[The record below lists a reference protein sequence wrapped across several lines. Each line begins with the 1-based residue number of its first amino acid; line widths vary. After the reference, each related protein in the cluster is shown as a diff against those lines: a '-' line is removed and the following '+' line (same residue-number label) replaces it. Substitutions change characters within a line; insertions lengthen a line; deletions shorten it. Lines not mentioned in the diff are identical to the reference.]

1 MFLKNGDGRVPEI
14 LQNASGSLGAIVKP
28 LAAQVRCLGERE
40 SEDPAIGFRGAA
52 NGDDS
57 SPTTQKRF
65 KILIAD
71 DHEAVRRGLRS
82 AVVSAGWDLCG
93 EAVHGKDAVE
103 KVQQLNPDLIIL
115 DLSMPVMN
123 GLDAAREIRKQSPKV
138 KIVGFTM
145 HESQQVREQ
154 TSMIGFD
161 ALATKSAPLGNL
173 LATIRL
179 VLETT

>member
-1 MFLKNGDGRVPEI
+1 VPQFLQSSNYG
-14 LQNASGSLGAIVKP
+14 LNL
-28 LAAQVRCLGERE
+28 LAMTVGVLTNDLSE
-40 SEDPAIGFRGAA
+40 SEWTDDKMLSQEPS

-57 SPTTQKRF
+57 LPAARKRF

-93 EAVHGKDAVE
+93 EAIHGKEAVE
-103 KVQQLNPDLIIL
+103 KVEQLSPDLVIL
-115 DLSMPVMN
+115 DLSMPIMN
-123 GLDAAREIRKQSPKV
+123 GLDAAREIRKKAPNV

-154 TSMIGFD
+154 TSMIGFH
-161 ALATKSAPLGNL
+161 ALAAKSAPLGNL
-173 LATIRL
+173 LATIKS
-179 VLETT
+179 VLEAS

>member
-1 MFLKNGDGRVPEI
+1 LPIAALATHMSEPKNANSPISSR
-14 LQNASGSLGAIVKP
+14 S
-28 LAAQVRCLGERE
+28 
-40 SEDPAIGFRGAA
+40 AA

-57 SPTTQKRF
+57 SPNAQKRF

-82 AVVSAGWDLCG
+82 AVISAGWDLCG

-103 KVQQLNPDLIIL
+103 KVKDLNPDLIIL

-123 GLDAAREIRKQSPKV
+123 GLEAAREIRKQSPNV

-154 TSMIGFD
+154 TSLIGFH
-161 ALATKSAPLGNL
+161 ALAAKSAPLGNL
-173 LATIRL
+173 LATVKL
-179 VLETT
+179 VLESS

>member
-1 MFLKNGDGRVPEI
+1 MPNAALATYMSEPKNA
-14 LQNASGSLGAIVKP
+14 NSP
-28 LAAQVRCLGERE
+28 LSSR
-40 SEDPAIGFRGAA
+40 SPA

-57 SPTTQKRF
+57 SPNAQKRF

-82 AVVSAGWDLCG
+82 AVISAGWDLCG

-103 KVQQLNPDLIIL
+103 KVKDLNPDLIIL

-123 GLDAAREIRKQSPKV
+123 GLDAAREIRKQSPNV

-154 TSMIGFD
+154 TSMIGFH
-161 ALATKSAPLGNL
+161 ALAAKSAPLGNL
-173 LATIRL
+173 LATVKL
-179 VLETT
+179 VLESS

>member
-1 MFLKNGDGRVPEI
+1 MQQI
-14 LQNASGSLGAIVKP
+14 LQNTNAGASMAMP
-28 LAAQVRCLGERE
+28 LVALSCHQDQ
-40 SEDPAIGFRGAA
+40 SEDASSSRSSSNAA
-52 NGDDS
+52 GGDARL
-57 SPTTQKRF
+57 PTQKRF

-93 EAVHGKDAVE
+93 EAVHGKDALE
-103 KVQQLNPDLIIL
+103 KVKELNPDLIIL

-123 GLDAAREIRKQSPKV
+123 GLDAAREIRKQSPNV

-154 TSMIGFD
+154 TSLIGFH
-161 ALATKSAPLGNL
+161 ALAAKSAPLGNL
-173 LATIRL
+173 LATVKL
-179 VLETT
+179 LLETD

>member
-1 MFLKNGDGRVPEI
+1 MLQIPQNTNGPGRIALPLVTLSCYPDQSESTDSSI
-14 LQNASGSLGAIVKP
+14 PSGS
-28 LAAQVRCLGERE
+28 
-40 SEDPAIGFRGAA
+40 AA

-57 SPTTQKRF
+57 RPATPKRF

-82 AVVSAGWDLCG
+82 AVISAGWDLCG
-93 EAVHGKDAVE
+93 EAVHGKDALE
-103 KVQQLNPDLIIL
+103 KVKELNPDLIIL

-123 GLDAAREIRKQSPKV
+123 GLDAAREIRKQAPNV

-154 TSMIGFD
+154 TSMIGFH
-161 ALATKSAPLGNL
+161 ALAAKSAPLGNL
-173 LATIRL
+173 LATVKL
-179 VLETT
+179 VLETA

>member
-1 MFLKNGDGRVPEI
+1 VPEI
-14 LQNASGSLGAIVKP
+14 LQNTPSGLRGIVVPIRASLN
-28 LAAQVRCLGERE
+28 CT
-40 SEDPAIGFRGAA
+40 SEPE
-52 NGDDS
+52 NPK
-57 SPTTQKRF
+57 SPTSSRSTANSDDRSPKAPRRF

-103 KVQQLNPDLIIL
+103 KVKELNPDLIIL

-123 GLDAAREIRKQSPKV
+123 GLDAAREIRKQSPTV

-154 TSMIGFD
+154 TSMIGFH
-161 ALATKSAPLGNL
+161 ALAAKSAPLGNL
-173 LATIRL
+173 LATVKL
-179 VLETT
+179 VLETS

>member
-1 MFLKNGDGRVPEI
+1 MFLENGDGPVPEI
-14 LQNASGSLGAIVKP
+14 LQNASRSLGAIVKP
-28 LAAQVRCLGERE
+28 LGAVQSCLGEPENADSPIRLQ
-40 SEDPAIGFRGAA
+40 GAA
-52 NGDDS
+52 NGDDPA
-57 SPTTQKRF
+57 PTVRKRF

-154 TSMIGFD
+154 TSIIGFH
-161 ALATKSAPLGNL
+161 ALAAKSAPLGNL
-173 LATIRL
+173 LATVKL

>member
-1 MFLKNGDGRVPEI
+1 VPEFIPNHSGGHAFMSASIAI
-14 LQNASGSLGAIVKP
+14 LASY
-28 LAAQVRCLGERE
+28 LGEPNRTD
-40 SEDPAIGFRGAA
+40 DPVVFHGASS
-52 NGDDS
+52 NDDS
-57 SPTTQKRF
+57 SKAARKRF

-103 KVQQLNPDLIIL
+103 KVEQLNPDLIIL

-123 GLDAAREIRKQSPKV
+123 GLDAAREIRKKAPNV

-145 HESQQVREQ
+145 HESAQVREQ
-154 TSMIGFD
+154 TSMIGFH
-161 ALATKSAPLGNL
+161 AMAAKSAPLGNL
-173 LATIRL
+173 LATVKSI
-179 VLETT
+179 LETS

>member
-1 MFLKNGDGRVPEI
+1 V
-14 LQNASGSLGAIVKP
+14 LQIPQNTNASPESVAIP
-28 LAAQVRCLGERE
+28 LAMLSCYQDQ
-40 SEDPAIGFRGAA
+40 SEDANPSSGNAA

-57 SPTTQKRF
+57 GPAVQKRF

-82 AVVSAGWDLCG
+82 AVISAGWELCG
-93 EAVHGKDAVE
+93 EAVHGKDALE
-103 KVQQLNPDLIIL
+103 KVKELNPDLIIL

-123 GLDAAREIRKQSPKV
+123 GLDAAREIRKQAPNV

-154 TSMIGFD
+154 TSMIGFH
-161 ALATKSAPLGNL
+161 ALAAKSAPLGNL
-173 LATIRL
+173 LATVKL
-179 VLETT
+179 VLETA

>member
-1 MFLKNGDGRVPEI
+1 MPEFFVCRNAELSRAATPEGLLSYLQGSDQSDHPTAFNG
-14 LQNASGSLGAIVKP
+14 ASS
-28 LAAQVRCLGERE
+28 
-40 SEDPAIGFRGAA
+40 
-52 NGDDS
+52 DDS
-57 SPTTQKRF
+57 SAATRKRF

-103 KVQQLNPDLIIL
+103 KVERLNPDLIIL

-123 GLDAAREIRKQSPKV
+123 GLDAAREIRKKAPKV

-145 HESQQVREQ
+145 HESAQVREQ
-154 TSMIGFD
+154 TSMIGFH
-161 ALATKSAPLGNL
+161 ALAAKSAPLGNL
-173 LATIRL
+173 LATVKLI
-179 VLETT
+179 LETS